1 MKLQNNLV
9 SAFQLW
15 GVEDGIT
22 LFQEGS
28 FGFAF
33 KIKPIDISCYSDDSI
48 NQIRSRL
55 KTFLNALPKNI
66 DIQFMQS
73 IDRGGSA
80 DFDKHE
86 AFAENAPSLVKSLTH
101 ERAEK
106 FRNLDFVGDLPKQD
120 ILFLVRVSLPKDL
133 SPKRSLLSYL
143 KSEKVIMQMHE
154 DDFKNAL
161 KWVKILKQD
170 IESNLIATGLSTT
183 EVLEAE
189 TVKKSFDVWNPGHS
203 IGLEDYDTTDLRENI
218 LCSELVKD
226 IKGFR
231 LGVTHHRVVTL
242 KTLPEQTFAGMA
254 SSLLALPFASRLYLS
269 IGIPDQ
275 DKEIE
280 WLKMN
285 RRLAYSMVM
294 GKKGVSDIESETKL
308 KDIEVLLN
316 EVIQDGEKIFHT
328 SFSVVLRS
336 EDEAQVDF
344 QVGQVLQTI
353 REMANSEGFLETYA
367 SFDVFS
373 NNAFPN
379 TIQKERTRRLKTSN
393 VVDLIPIYGLWNGFD
408 SPSVLMRTRAGSLF
422 KFDPFSSRTTNANQI
437 ISGGSGSGKS
447 FLTNLLIGQMLS
459 QNPKVF
465 IIDVG
470 ASYKKTC
477 DLLDG
482 QYVGLSTSAGFS
494 INPFDIGES
503 IIPSDEKIKFLV
515 ALIEVLTKEDGE
527 ARLGRLERSEIELS
541 IQEVYQTHKKPRLS
555 NLREILLKNQNHEVS
570 RIGKI
575 LSPWVGDAPFGKIID
590 RDTTISLDKRLVCFD
605 LKNLESTPDLQA
617 ACLLIITD
625 LVWREVQKDRSEMK
639 FLVFDESWRL
649 LESDAGSSFIGEVYR
664 TFRKYYASAIAIS
677 QNIDD
682 FAKSKA
688 AAAIMPNASIKWILR
703 QKGADRERLKSVL
716 HLNDR
721 EVQLIDSLS
730 QVKGKYSESFL
741 MCEDDKGIVS
751 IEATPLEY
759 WLATTDPKDYSL
771 MTQIETTTGFSGEQL
786 LRHLADKFPK
796 GAERV

>member
-1 MKLQNNLV
+1 MNLQNL
-9 SAFQLW
+9 SASLEIW
-15 GVEDGIT
+15 GIEDGIT
-22 LFQEGS
+22 LFQDGS
-28 FGFAF
+28 FGFSF
-33 KIKPIDISCYSDDSI
+33 RIKPIDISCYSDDSI

-73 IDRGGSA
+73 IDRGGTT
-80 DFDKHE
+80 DFDQHE
-86 AFAENAPSLVKSLTH
+86 LLAKNAPELVKSLTRS
-101 ERAEK
+101 RAEK
-106 FRNLDFVGDLPKQD
+106 FKNLDFIGDLPKQD
-120 ILFLVRVSLPKDL
+120 ILFLVRSSLPKEL
-133 SPKRSLLSYL
+133 KPKRGFFSYFN
-143 KSEKVIMQMHE
+143 SEKTIMQMHE

-161 KWVKILKQD
+161 KWIKILKMD
-170 IESNLIATGLSTT
+170 VESNLIATGLNIT
-183 EVLEAE
+183 EVTEAE
-189 TVKKSFDVWNPGHS
+189 IVLRAFDVWNPGHT
-203 IGLEDYDTTDLRENI
+203 IGIGQYDTTDLRESI
-218 LCSELVKD
+218 LCSELIKD
-226 IKGFR
+226 IKGFK
-231 LGVTHHRVVTL
+231 LGATHHRVVTL

-254 SSLLALPFASRLYLS
+254 SALLALPFSSRLYLS
-269 IGIPDQ
+269 IHVPDP

-280 WLKMN
+280 WLKLN

-316 EVIQDGEKIFHT
+316 EVIQDGEKIFHL
-328 SFSVVLRS
+328 SLSVVLRS
-336 EDEAQVDF
+336 EDVSQVDF

-353 REMANSEGFLETYA
+353 REMANSEGFMETYA
-367 SFDVFS
+367 SFDIFS
-373 NNAFPN
+373 KIAFPN
-379 TIQKERTRRLKTSN
+379 AIQKERARRLKTSN
-393 VVDLIPIYGLWNGFD
+393 VADLIPIYGLWNGFD
-408 SPSVLMRTRAGSLF
+408 SPSVLLRTRAGSLF
-422 KFDPFSSRTTNANQI
+422 KFDPFSSRTANANQI

-447 FLTNLLIGQMLS
+447 YLTNLLVCQMLS

-465 IIDVG
+465 IVDVG

-503 IIPSDEKIKFLV
+503 LGPSDEKIKFLV

-541 IQEVYQTHKKPRLS
+541 IQEVYQAHKKPRLT
-555 NLREILLKNQNHEVS
+555 NLREILLKNPNPEVS

-575 LSPWVGDAPFGKIID
+575 LSPWVGDSPFGKIID

-625 LVWREVQKDRSEMK
+625 LVWREVQKDRSQMK

-730 QVKGKYSESFL
+730 QVKGKFSESFL
-741 MCEDDKGIVS
+741 MCEDERGIVS

-759 WLATTDPKDYSL
+759 WLATTDPKDFLL
-771 MTQIETTTGFSGEQL
+771 MNQIEISTGLKGETL
-786 LRHLADKFPK
+786 LRHLAEKFPK
-796 GAERV
+796 GAERI

>member
-1 MKLQNNLV
+1 MNFRSLV
-9 SAFQLW
+9 SSLQIW
-15 GVEDGIT
+15 GIEDGT
-22 LFQEGS
+22 VLFQDGS
-28 FGFAF
+28 FGFGF
-33 KIKPIDISCYSDDSI
+33 RVSPVDISCYSDDSI

-66 DIQFMQS
+66 DVQFMQS
-73 IDRGGSA
+73 IDRGGIA
-80 DFDKHE
+80 DFDRHE
-86 AFAENAPSLVKSLTH
+86 SLAKNAPILVKILTQ

-106 FRNLDFVGDLPKQD
+106 FRRLDFDGDLPQQD
-120 ILFLVRVSLPKDL
+120 ILFLVRASLPKEL
-133 SPKRSLLSYL
+133 ASKRNLFSYF

-161 KWVKILKQD
+161 KWVDILKRD
-170 IESNLIATGLSTT
+170 IESNLVATGLGIR
-183 EVLEAE
+183 EVQEAE
-189 TVKKSFDVWNPGHS
+189 VIEKVFDIWNPGHPLG
-203 IGLEDYDTTDLRENI
+203 IGKYDTTDLRES
-218 LCSELVKD
+218 LQCSELIKD
-226 IKGFR
+226 LKGFR
-231 LGVTHHRVVTL
+231 LGSTHHRVITL
-242 KTLPEQTFAGMA
+242 KNLPEQTFAGM
-254 SSLLALPFASRLYLS
+254 SSALLALPFSSKLYFS
-269 IGIPDQ
+269 VHIPDQ

-316 EVIQDGEKIFHT
+316 EVIQDGEKIFHA
-328 SFSVVLRS
+328 SLSVVLRS
-336 EDEAQVDF
+336 ENESDVDF
-344 QVGQVLQTI
+344 QVGQVLQVI

-367 SFDVFS
+367 SYDMFS
-373 NNAFPN
+373 ASCFPN

-393 VVDLIPIYGLWNGFD
+393 VADLIPIYGLWSGFD

-447 FLTNLLIGQMLS
+447 FLTNLLIGQMLA
-459 QNPKVF
+459 QNPRVY
-465 IIDVG
+465 IVDVG
-470 ASYKKTC
+470 ASYKKAC

-494 INPFDIGES
+494 INPFDIGDNHA
-503 IIPSDEKIKFLV
+503 PSDEKIKFLV
-515 ALIEVLTKEDGE
+515 ALIEVLTKEDGQ
-527 ARLGRLERSEIELS
+527 ARLGRLERSEIEIA
-541 IQEVYQTHKKPRLS
+541 IQEVYQAQTKPRLS
-555 NLREILLKNQNHEVS
+555 NLREILLKNPNHEVN

-575 LSPWVGDAPFGKIID
+575 LAPWVGNSPFGKIID

-682 FAKSKA
+682 FARSKA

-716 HLNDR
+716 SLNDR
-721 EVQLIDSLS
+721 EIRLIDSLS
-730 QVKGKYSESFL
+730 QIKGKYSESFL
-741 MCEDDKGIVS
+741 MCEDFKGIVS

-759 WLATTDPKDYSL
+759 WLATTDPKDFSL
-771 MTQIETTTGFSGEQL
+771 MTQIEESLGLKGEAL
-786 LRHLADKFPK
+786 LRHLAEKFPK
-796 GAERV
+796 GAMSA

>member
-1 MKLQNNLV
+1 MNALV
-9 SAFQLW
+9 STFQLW

-22 LFQEGS
+22 LFKDGS
-28 FGFAF
+28 FGFGF
-33 KIKPIDISCYSDDSI
+33 NIKPIDISCYSDDAI
-48 NQIRSRL
+48 NEIRYRL

-73 IDRGGSA
+73 IDQGGSD

-86 AFAENAPSLVKSLTH
+86 ELAKYAPSLVKSLTR

-106 FRNLDFVGDLPKQD
+106 FRNLDLDGELAKQE
-120 ILFLVRVSLPKDL
+120 ILFLLRVSLPKEL
-133 SPKRSLLSYL
+133 RPKRSIFSYFRS
-143 KSEKVIMQMHE
+143 KNAIMQMHE
-154 DDFKNAL
+154 ADFNNAL

-170 IESNLIATGLSTT
+170 VEANLLAVGLSVTD
-183 EVLEAE
+183 VLEAE
-189 TVKKSFDVWNPGHS
+189 TVQKAFDVWNPKHS
-203 IGLEDYDTTDLRENI
+203 KGVGSFDTTDLRESLI
-218 LCSELVKD
+218 CSDLVKD

-231 LGVTHHRVVTL
+231 LGEVHHRVVTL
-242 KTLPEQTFAGMA
+242 KTLPEQTSAGMA
-254 SSLLALPFASRLYLS
+254 SALKNLPFSSRLYLS
-269 IGIPDQ
+269 IHIPDQ
-275 DKEIE
+275 NKEIE

-308 KDIEVLLN
+308 KDIEQMLN
-316 EVIQDGEKIFHT
+316 EIIQNGEKVFHA
-328 SFSVVLRS
+328 SVSIVLRS
-336 EDEAQVDF
+336 SDEALVDA
-344 QVGQVLQTI
+344 QVGKVLQTI
-353 REMANSEGFLETYA
+353 REMANSEGFQETFA

-373 NNAFPN
+373 NMAFPN
-379 TIQKERTRRLKTSN
+379 TIQTERTRRLKTSN
-393 VVDLIPIYGLWNGFD
+393 IIDLIPIYGQWSGFD
-408 SPSVLMRTRAGSLF
+408 SPSVLLRTRMGSLF
-422 KFDPFSSRTTNANQI
+422 KFDPFSGHTTNANQI

-447 FLTNLLIGQMLS
+447 YLTNLLIAQMMS

-494 INPFDIGES
+494 INPFDIGDQL
-503 IIPSDEKIKFLV
+503 IPSDEKIKFLV
-515 ALIEVLTKEDGE
+515 ALIEVLTKEDGD

-541 IQEVYQTHKKPRLS
+541 IQEVYTTHKKPRLS
-555 NLREILLKNQNHEVS
+555 NLRDILLKNENKEVS

-575 LSPWVGDAPFGKIID
+575 LSPWVGESPFGKIID

-649 LESDAGSSFIGEVYR
+649 LESDAGSAFIGEVYR

-682 FAKSKA
+682 FARSKA

-716 HLNDR
+716 NLNDR
-721 EVQLIDSLS
+721 EVELIDSLS
-730 QVKGKYSESFL
+730 QVKGKFSESFL
-741 MCEDDKGIVS
+741 ICEDNKGVVS

-759 WLATTDPKDYSL
+759 WLATTDPKDYALLKRIESETSL
-771 MTQIETTTGFSGEQL
+771 AGEDL
-786 LRHLADKFPK
+786 LRHLAEKFPK
-796 GAERV
+796 GA

>member
-1 MKLQNNLV
+1 MNLQNL
-9 SAFQLW
+9 SSSLQLW
-15 GVEDGIT
+15 GIEDGIT
-22 LFQEGS
+22 LFQDGS
-28 FGFAF
+28 FGFSF
-33 KIKPIDISCYSDDSI
+33 KIKPVDISCYSDDAI

-73 IDRGGSA
+73 IDRGGAS
-80 DFDKHE
+80 DFDRHE
-86 AFAENAPSLVKSLTH
+86 SLAQNAPALVKSLTH

-106 FRNLDFVGDLPKQD
+106 FRMLDFMGDLPKQD
-120 ILFLVRVSLPKDL
+120 ILLLVRASLPSELK
-133 SPKRSLLSYL
+133 PKRGLFSYF

-161 KWVKILKQD
+161 KWVKILKLD
-170 IESNLIATGLSTT
+170 IESNLISTGLSIQD
-183 EVLEAE
+183 VLEAE
-189 TVKKSFDVWNPGHS
+189 VVKKAFDIWNPGHS
-203 IGLEDYDTTDLRENI
+203 IGIGHYDTTDLRESI

-231 LGVTHHRVVTL
+231 LGATHHRVVTL

-254 SSLLALPFASRLYLS
+254 SSLLALPFSSRLYLS
-269 IGIPDQ
+269 IHIPDQ

-280 WLKMN
+280 WLKLN

-294 GKKGVSDIESETKL
+294 GKKGVSDLESETKL

-316 EVIQDGEKIFHT
+316 EVIQDGERIFHT
-328 SFSVVLRS
+328 SLSVVLRS
-336 EDEAQVDF
+336 EDESQVDF
-344 QVGQVLQTI
+344 QVGQVLQII

-367 SFDVFS
+367 SFDIFS
-373 NNAFPN
+373 KLAFPHA
-379 TIQKERTRRLKTSN
+379 IQKERARRLKTSN
-393 VVDLIPIYGLWNGFD
+393 VADLIPIYGLWNGFE

-422 KFDPFSSRTTNANQI
+422 KFDPFSNRTTNANQI

-465 IIDVG
+465 IVDVG

-477 DLLDG
+477 DLLNG

-494 INPFDIGES
+494 INPFDIGETL
-503 IIPSDEKIKFLV
+503 IPSDEKIKFLV
-515 ALIEVLTKEDGE
+515 ALVEVLTKEDGE
-527 ARLGRLERSEIELS
+527 ARLGRLERSEIEIS
-541 IQEVYQTHKKPRLS
+541 IQEVFQTHKRPRLS
-555 NLREILLKNQNHEVS
+555 NLREILLKNPNPEVS

-575 LSPWVGDAPFGKIID
+575 LSPWVGDSPFGKIID

-730 QVKGKYSESFL
+730 QVKGKFSESFL
-741 MCEDDKGIVS
+741 ICEDDKGIVS
-751 IEATPLEY
+751 IEATPMEY
-759 WLATTDPKDYSL
+759 WLATTDPKDFSL
-771 MTQIETTTGFSGEQL
+771 MNQIETSTNLKGEAL

-796 GAERV
+796 GSERI